1 MERDEYEEW
10 LNSNNQQQEAA
21 RKNRKNSG
29 EGGEDD
35 ENLSTSAKV
44 WRIIGFVCGGIVA
57 ALMLT
62 FGDMLCMG
70 YQIYYVLTDSMMPS
84 IKSGETVM
92 VNTNIDRYNL
102 KVGDII
108 TFGKEGATPITHR
121 IIEVIDEDG
130 DGKTDYYLQG
140 EDYKY
145 RIDVLGQ
152 EFPNINEEGFHLNAV
167 SPENIRGT
175 VVTIGD
181 KPLKLYVIGFF
192 ASIIYQTSNSI
203 KPLPYYIL
211 ESLSF
216 TSSRVIAVPS
226 EVSDPSEICSLSLV
240 TSLYFRSK

>member
-62 FGDMLCMG
+62 FVVMLCMG

-130 DGKTDYYLQG
+130 DGKIDYYLQG

-192 ASIIYQTSNSI
+192 ASIIYGSGSLQII
-203 KPLPYYIL
+203 KIVVAAAL
-211 ESLSF
+211 
-216 TSSRVIAVPS
+216 VIMIVWTIVSAVRNKKN
-226 EVSDPSEICSLSLV
+226 EE
-240 TSLYFRSK
+240 